1 MRNDKVNRNEL
12 DNSDGIILSPGPG
25 IPQEAGELMKIIEE
39 YYTLKPML
47 GVCLGHQALGSFFGA
62 KLIPAKEII
71 HGRSSTLK
79 VINSEPLFSGLND
92 PIEVGRYHSWIL
104 DSELPEILVP
114 TSLGPKGEL
123 MSFRHESLPIAGVQ
137 FHPESIL
144 TPLGRKILQNWLNNY
159 VNPSYTSYKLS
170 TDEGSLP

>member
-1 MRNDKVNRNEL
+1 
-12 DNSDGIILSPGPG
+12 
-25 IPQEAGELMKIIEE
+25 MKIIEE

-62 KLIPAKEII
+62 KLIPAQEII